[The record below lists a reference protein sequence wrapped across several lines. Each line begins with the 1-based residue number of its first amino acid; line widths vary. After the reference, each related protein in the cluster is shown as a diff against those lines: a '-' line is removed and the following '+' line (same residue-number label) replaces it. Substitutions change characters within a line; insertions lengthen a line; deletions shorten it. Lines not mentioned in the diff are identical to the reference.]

1 MQDHFIGWLV
11 RGSSKEL
18 YLALWNPNPIGVGLQ
33 GWGTN
38 SSSVV
43 VTYLG
48 SDAGDASH
56 FQSRRLDFSN
66 LTMATTVRPD
76 NYAVFHVH
84 IHAAVLDVD
93 DASGSDDASGPTPL
107 LIYVKTLFETVAVTL
122 HYRWIRGS
130 IRTIPSPLP
139 WSAHFLDPALTTEV
153 RLNST
158 LPTPVTVLGFR
169 ATPHLSYDL
178 FSDVVQAFQSAGIAR
193 LTHPL
198 DWSCATPTLATLM
211 SQWQL
216 GERWLNALSDLEATS
231 TLRHCYETLRNS
243 IHLDSVKLVTEEI
256 GVVDI
261 VFRPELT
268 WPQLA
273 VKRRIQFPLTEMG
286 HSNTMELK
294 LINPTGSVVLAQIL
308 WLEDSSDTIDV
319 KEVITRLPAYLTDG
333 IELPNPSSYR
343 NKKKNPFV
351 LTTPEAETEGASPAS
366 QDSVMVFLTP
376 GSQAQLG
383 VTFTPVNEYVR
394 SNATTETTSQ
404 MSIASARNPAEH
416 VALYLTPHSISF

>member
-1 MQDHFIGWLV
+1 M
-11 RGSSKEL
+11 
-18 YLALWNPNPIGVGLQ
+18 ALWNPNPIGVGLQ

-38 SSSVV
+38 SSSVI

-56 FQSRRLDFSN
+56 FQNRRLDFSN
-66 LTMATTVRPD
+66 LTMATTVRPN

-84 IHAAVLDVD
+84 IHPMVLDPSM
-93 DASGSDDASGPTPL
+93 DASDADGASDSMPL
-107 LIYVKTLFETVAVTL
+107 LIYVKTLFETVAMTL
-122 HYRWIRGS
+122 HYRWVRGS
-130 IRTIPSPLP
+130 IRTIPAPQP
-139 WSAHFLDPALTTEV
+139 WSAHFLDPVLTTEV

-178 FSDVVQAFQSAGIAR
+178 FGDVIQAFQSAGIAR

-216 GERWLNALSDLEATS
+216 GERWWNALNDLEATS
-231 TLRHCYETLRNS
+231 TLRQCYETLRDS
-243 IHLDSVKLVTEEI
+243 IQLDSVKLVTKEI
-256 GVVDI
+256 GVVD
-261 VFRPELT
+261 VAFRPEVT

-273 VKRRIQFPLTEMG
+273 VQRRIQFPLTEMG
-286 HSNTMELK
+286 HSNSMELK
-294 LINPTGSVVLAQIL
+294 LVNPTGSVVLAQIL
-308 WLEDSSDTIDV
+308 WLEDSSDAIDI
-319 KEVITRLPAYLTDG
+319 KEVMAKLPTYLTDG
-333 IELPNPSSYR
+333 IELPNPNSFR

-351 LTTPEAETEGASPAS
+351 LTTPEAEAEGASPAS

-383 VTFTPVNEYVR
+383 VTFTPVNEYV
-394 SNATTETTSQ
+394 N
-404 MSIASARNPAEH
+404 
-416 VALYLTPHSISF
+416 

>member
-11 RGSSKEL
+11 RGANKEL
-18 YLALWNPNPIGVGLQ
+18 NFALWNPNPVGVGLV
-33 GWGTN
+33 GWGSN
-38 SSSVV
+38 CSNVV

-56 FQSRRLDFSN
+56 FQKRRLDFSN

-84 IHAAVLDVD
+84 IHATLL
-93 DASGSDDASGPTPL
+93 DASGDADDDADPTPL
-107 LIYVKTLFETVAVTL
+107 LIYVKTLFETVAMTL

-130 IRTIPSPLP
+130 IRTVPAPLP

-169 ATPHLSYDL
+169 ASPPHLSYDL
-178 FSDVVQAFQSAGIAR
+178 LGDVIQAFQSAGIAR

-198 DWSCATPTLATLM
+198 DWSCATPTLAALM

-216 GERWLNALSDLEATS
+216 GERWWNALNDLEATS
-231 TLRHCYETLRNS
+231 TLRHCYDTLRHS
-243 IHLDSVKLVTEEI
+243 IQLDSVKLVTKEI
-256 GVVDI
+256 GAIDVA
-261 VFRPELT
+261 FRPEVT

-273 VKRRIQFPLTEMG
+273 VQRRIQFPLTEMG
-286 HSNTMELK
+286 HSNSMELK
-294 LINPTGSVVLAQIL
+294 LINPTGSAVLAQIL
-308 WLEDSSDTIDV
+308 WLEDSSDAIDV
-319 KEVITRLPAYLTDG
+319 KEVMAKLPAYLTDG
-333 IELPNPSSYR
+333 IELPNPSSFR

-351 LTTPEAETEGASPAS
+351 LTTPEAEADADADADAEGASPAS
-366 QDSVMVFLTP
+366 QDSVMVFLSP

-383 VTFTPVNEYVR
+383 VTFTPVNEYV
-394 SNATTETTSQ
+394 N
-404 MSIASARNPAEH
+404 
-416 VALYLTPHSISF
+416 SFIIHLIELDLIN